1 MNLHVALWTFGM
13 SIGGIVLGDTA
24 GARYGAVA
32 IVIGALA
39 GAALGFGLG
48 TLFARVSSSKRP

>member
-24 GARYGAVA
+24 GAPYGAVA

-39 GAALGFGLG
+39 GAAVGFGLG
-48 TLFARVSSSKRP
+48 TLFARMSSSNRA